1 MLSAPK
7 SSAASPSPS
16 QRPPKPY
23 FGAEEES
30 LAFRL
35 RFNDS
40 DLKDDAIWRS
50 STDAYPPDLE
60 RLRAGRLGF
69 AGDVVKGH
77 SLLAHA
83 LDLLPSNTSVPHTV
97 VMQKR
102 KQDLLTYEEEL
113 KGTYTALVE
122 DFNHLIHDLD
132 LWPRWY
138 YELEDEPRGNTLK
151 AISDAQH
158 QMFQCTQPL
167 APLLARD
174 AELKLL
180 SDSDIDHFMDKG
192 KPTVVTS
199 EMNNL
204 LRLAMKVKTETSK
217 SNADAFVYLR
227 RANWQLM
234 DSLSAA
240 IDDLRN
246 VLRSTTEGKVHATQ
260 MWEKSRKKVIPTMKL
275 RSRKRRSQVFVQDSI
290 MVRTLKSSLTSTVND
305 SFEHQTGPGMLATQA
320 HDLLGA
326 LQQLTQGRSLSAST
340 TLNLSRTTTAASQAS
355 GPSARTSRLPSLF
368 NQEKA

>member
-1 MLSAPK
+1 
-7 SSAASPSPS
+7 
-16 QRPPKPY
+16 
-23 FGAEEES
+23 
-30 LAFRL
+30 
-35 RFNDS
+35 
-40 DLKDDAIWRS
+40 
-50 STDAYPPDLE
+50 
-60 RLRAGRLGF
+60 
-69 AGDVVKGH
+69 
-77 SLLAHA
+77 
-83 LDLLPSNTSVPHTV
+83 
-97 VMQKR
+97 
-102 KQDLLTYEEEL
+102 
-113 KGTYTALVE
+113 
-122 DFNHLIHDLD
+122 
-132 LWPRWY
+132 
-138 YELEDEPRGNTLK
+138 
-151 AISDAQH
+151 
-158 QMFQCTQPL
+158 MFQCTQPL